1 MISHMSLIAK
11 ELVEV
16 RPLSPPSGV
25 IYYYDYKFIS
35 REIYGGNRGIHII
48 LEDELS

>member
-1 MISHMSLIAK
+1 MSLIAK

-16 RPLSPPSGV
+16 RPLSPPSDI
-25 IYYYDYKFIS
+25 IYYYYKLAH
-35 REIYGGNRGIHII
+35 REKYGGNRGIHII

>member
-1 MISHMSLIAK
+1 MSLIAK

-16 RPLSPPSGV
+16 RPLSPPSDI
-25 IYYYDYKFIS
+25 IYYYNIKLVH

-48 LEDELS
+48 LEDDLS